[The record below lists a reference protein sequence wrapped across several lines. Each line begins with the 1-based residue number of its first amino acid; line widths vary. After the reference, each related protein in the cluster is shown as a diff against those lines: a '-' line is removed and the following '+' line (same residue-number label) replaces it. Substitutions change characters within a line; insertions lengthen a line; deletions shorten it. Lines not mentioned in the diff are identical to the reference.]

1 MSFLF
6 FFFFFFK
13 EKGEEEEEGGKG
25 ERWKIFSSSLFF
37 FFFFS
42 LKGGLSGGHFT
53 QIKHATLL
61 RPISILGAC
70 AYQSIGT
77 VKQSRSLR

>member
-13 EKGEEEEEGGKG
+13 EKEEEEEGGKG
-25 ERWKIFSSSLFF
+25 ERWKILSASLFF
-37 FFFFS
+37 FFFVS
-42 LKGGLSGGHFT
+42 LKGGVSGGHFT